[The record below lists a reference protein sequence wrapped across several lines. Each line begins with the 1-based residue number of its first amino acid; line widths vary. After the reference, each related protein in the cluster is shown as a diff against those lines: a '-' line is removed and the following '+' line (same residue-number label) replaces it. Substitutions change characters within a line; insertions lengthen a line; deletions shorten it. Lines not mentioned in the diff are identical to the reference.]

1 MKTPS
6 YRPGFSSIRVL
17 VIQPSDQLIIFVD
30 TQSCRPI
37 NGSIDNLRNKCMHLI
52 QMKDTLKKKFNLG
65 TQSGQKPIWKHKRKR
80 KKPLSSID
88 FGPSKQVVR
97 NLVGSIWTKLYWRII
112 SLNPNSLE
120 WLEVYSE
127 AQFKKKTLEL
137 HELWTFKTSG
147 FKLNWKH

>member
-1 MKTPS
+1 
-6 YRPGFSSIRVL
+6 
-17 VIQPSDQLIIFVD
+17 
-30 TQSCRPI
+30 
-37 NGSIDNLRNKCMHLI
+37 
-52 QMKDTLKKKFNLG
+52 
-65 TQSGQKPIWKHKRKR
+65 
-80 KKPLSSID
+80 LSSID